1 MLSVLHP
8 RLASGSCLII
18 AGSIADVVGNRIVNT
33 IGCFLVGCFIIA
45 CGVARTGIELIMF
58 RAFQGVAVS
67 LCLPTSVAIVA
78 SITTS
83 GRQRNI
89 GFSCLG
95 FVQPIGFS
103 LGLVLGGVLQDTTGW
118 RVGWYLCGGLTMALF
133 LISLWALPVD
143 EKTEGTVLLRLRRDV
158 DWIGAALS
166 SACLALLSYVLG

>member
-1 MLSVLHP
+1 MLSVSHS

-18 AGSIADVVGNRIVNT
+18 AGSLADVIGNRIVNT
-33 IGCFLVGCFIIA
+33 IGCLLVGCFVLA
-45 CGVARTGIELIMF
+45 CGVGRTGTEFIMF

-78 SITTS
+78 RVTTS

-118 RVGWYLCGGLTMALF
+118 RVGWYICGGLTIALF
-133 LISLWALPVD
+133 FVSLWALPED
-143 EKTEGTVLLRLRRDV
+143 EKAEGAVLSRLWRDI
-158 DWIGAALS
+158 DWIGAILS
-166 SACLALLSYVLG
+166 SASLALISYVLG